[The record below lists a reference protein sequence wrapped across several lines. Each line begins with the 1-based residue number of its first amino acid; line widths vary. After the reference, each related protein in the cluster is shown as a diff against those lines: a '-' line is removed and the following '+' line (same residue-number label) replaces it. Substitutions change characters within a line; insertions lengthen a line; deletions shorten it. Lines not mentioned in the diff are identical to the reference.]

1 MNFASARPTTALLL
15 SSPSRPA
22 CTARFMPEK
31 LPARPAFAKPLTSCM
46 PSALAMACAW
56 RIRPNCFRNCVSAA
70 RPSTCVLN
78 PTCRPAPSP
87 PSLIIPRPG
96 CCVRACASPSAP
108 TRAPPPTVRSRGSL
122 KLCSATMAGAWLSS
136 GPASAMQHRPPSFP
150 NPCGLS
156 CWTPSPQPNM
166 PRAAPS
172 PEHYIS
178 ERKQP
183 LTTASQ
189 LTRPSQLKNSVL
201 QAIGNT
207 PLVKLQKVVTKDM
220 ADVVVK
226 LRYYIPT
233 SSYKDRM
240 ALAMIEGAEK
250 RGALRPG
257 MRVVEYTGGSTGS
270 SLALVCSIKGYPFT
284 AVSSD
289 GFAREK
295 LQTMEIF
302 GADLRIIPSDQGK
315 LTPELFRQMIDTA
328 ENLGREPNSFY
339 CNQFRNQDAVEG
351 YKTIGHEIYEQ
362 VGDNLAAFCG
372 AVGTAGMLV
381 GVSRALK
388 ACGSKTRIIAL
399 EPASSPVL
407 TTGKGGPHRVE
418 GIAAGFRPPHLQDG
432 DFDEARTVE
441 EKQARE
447 MAHRLAREEGIF
459 AGTSSGLNVVAA
471 LQLARELGPGK
482 TVATVA
488 VDSGFKYL
496 AGDLFQS

>member
-1 MNFASARPTTALLL
+1 MTF
-15 SSPSRPA
+15 
-22 CTARFMPEK
+22 
-31 LPARPAFAKPLTSCM
+31 
-46 PSALAMACAW
+46 
-56 RIRPNCFRNCVSAA
+56 
-70 RPSTCVLN
+70 
-78 PTCRPAPSP
+78 
-87 PSLIIPRPG
+87 
-96 CCVRACASPSAP
+96 
-108 TRAPPPTVRSRGSL
+108 
-122 KLCSATMAGAWLSS
+122 
-136 GPASAMQHRPPSFP
+136 
-150 NPCGLS
+150 
-156 CWTPSPQPNM
+156 
-166 PRAAPS
+166 
-172 PEHYIS
+172 
-178 ERKQP
+178 
-183 LTTASQ
+183 TASQ
-189 LTRPSQLKNSVL
+189 PTRQAQPKNSVL
-201 QAIGNT
+201 EAIGNT
-207 PLVKLQKVVTKDM
+207 PLPRLQRVVSPGM
-220 ADVVVK
+220 AEVVVK
-226 LRYYIPT
+226 LEYYNPT
-233 SSYKDRM
+233 GSYKDRM

-270 SLALVCSIKGYPFT
+270 SLALVCSIKGYPFV

-295 LQTMEIF
+295 LQTMKIF

-315 LTPELFRQMIDTA
+315 LTPELFRKMIDTA
-328 ENLGREPNSFY
+328 EKLGQEPNSFY
-339 CNQFRNQDAVEG
+339 CDQFHNEDAVEG
-351 YKTIGHEIYEQ
+351 YKAIGRELREQ
-362 VGDNLAAFCG
+362 VGNSLAAFCA

-388 ACGSKTRIIAL
+388 AGGSQAKIVAL

-418 GIAAGFRPPHLQDG
+418 GIAAGFRPPHLRDE

-441 EKQARE
+441 EKEARE

-459 AGTSSGLNVVAA
+459 AGTSSALNVVAA